1 MTHRSDG
8 IKFPFPR
15 AAVAALGTSCRSKKR
30 EQDQGCGYVCFVMEQ
45 LHYEEGT
52 YHDQCQVFEA
62 SESGDAV
69 SLDKSLRKL
78 KCNERAYALEERT
91 CHEGVQLNLRH
102 GVDLGCASLK
112 VYEGESTPLLVAAGN
127 GNLDCVKILLQY
139 EADIESQG
147 RFFLFKSVYPDV
159 STTPMIAAAGNGHV
173 HVLRCLVENG
183 ADVNGTSDDGFT
195 ALMIASYFGQLDA
208 VNFLIKH
215 GAGVHHKDNLGYTA
229 LHHAVTHDLGSCELL
244 SCLIKN
250 GVNVNARANDNRTP
264 LMIASENNHLNAV
277 IFLTDHGAN
286 IALQDR
292 EGYSSLHYAAGNI
305 SDLCDVLDFL
315 ITNGADVNAFTND
328 KFTPLIIASNCNNL
342 NVVNILIKHGANIHL
357 VDRYGRTALH
367 YSITVVDHDSVTV
380 LRSLIKNGADV
391 NALTNDKCSPLM
403 MSSLS
408 GSVNVVTILVENGAN
423 MDIQNQNGDTALHY
437 AVCAT
442 RNSSEV
448 VNKLLTLGASHLRN
462 QKGLTPLLFA
472 SYILKHSLVEELIQR
487 PEIMKEQRIDA
498 LELLGASL
506 TIWQRAS
513 EGSVNKYIKR
523 GMEERFA
530 DSSNPLLKQPM
541 EPVEAYQNRKECQNL
556 EQLAQIEGDRNAMVI
571 DSLLILERF
580 FGTKDTELLPQ
591 IRWSATE
598 KWYIDSYIR
607 IGLYQHAIRVAHCC
621 NQSAISDLYEAMCL
635 LYVNMDDCDLQRGKI
650 LLELLDQTVLEYK
663 YQRKL
668 GEQFGI
674 KLGRDECKVL
684 FRSTVKLVHMI
695 STHKYCEESKTICVS
710 ELLRKLC
717 YQNPRD
723 QCGNT
728 LLHLIEIFGTELFPC
743 LDEAK
748 LLLNAGFNVNAMNN
762 DGDTPLHRAV
772 KLLPL
777 SGGKIQFLTDMLHVL
792 FDGGAHHDFV
802 NNDGKTPMDM
812 AKTDEARMILSE
824 KRNLELKCISARAV
838 IKFRIPYLGVVPK
851 TLEKYISM
859 H

>member
-1 MTHRSDG
+1 MADHSLIPRSS
-8 IKFPFPR
+8 P
-15 AAVAALGTSCRSKKR
+15 
-30 EQDQGCGYVCFVMEQ
+30 
-45 LHYEEGT
+45 
-52 YHDQCQVFEA
+52 
-62 SESGDAV
+62 
-69 SLDKSLRKL
+69 
-78 KCNERAYALEERT
+78 
-91 CHEGVQLNLRH
+91 
-102 GVDLGCASLK
+102 
-112 VYEGESTPLLVAAGN
+112 
-127 GNLDCVKILLQY
+127 
-139 EADIESQG
+139 
-147 RFFLFKSVYPDV
+147 LFKMAVESNFPPWGPLWM
-159 STTPMIAAAGNGHV
+159 SKSPPTCA
-173 HVLRCLVENG
+173 LRSLIPVGCPAPPSWGKPLIG
-183 ADVNGTSDDGFT
+183 
-195 ALMIASYFGQLDA
+195 ALMIGSYFGQLDA

-215 GAGVHHKDNLGYTA
+215 GAGAHHKDNLGYTA
-229 LHHAVTHDLGSCELL
+229 LHHAVTHDLGSSELL

-250 GVNVNARANDNRTP
+250 GANVNARANDNRTP
-264 LMIASENNHLNAV
+264 LMIASEYNHVNSV

-286 IALQDR
+286 IDLQDR

-342 NVVNILIKHGANIHL
+342 NVVNSLIKYGANIHL
-357 VDRYGRTALH
+357 VDRCGRTALH

-391 NALTNDKCSPLM
+391 NALTNDNCSPLM

-487 PEIMKEQRIDA
+487 PEITKEQRIDA

-541 EPVEAYQNRKECQNL
+541 EPVEAYQNRKECQTL

-635 LYVNMDDCDLQRGKI
+635 LYANMEDCDLQRGKI

-674 KLGRDECKVL
+674 KLGEDECNIL
-684 FRSTVKLVHMI
+684 FGSTVKLVCMI
-695 STHKYCEESKTICVS
+695 SKFKYCEDSKTSWVS
-710 ELLRKLC
+710 KLLRKLL

-723 QCGNT
+723 QFGNT
-728 LLHLIEIFGTELFPC
+728 LLHLTEVFGTELFPC

-762 DGDTPLHRAV
+762 DGDTPLHKAV

-777 SGGKIQFLTDMLHVL
+777 SGEKIQFLTDMLHVL

-838 IKFRIPYLGVVPK
+838 KKFRIPYLGVVPK

>member
-1 MTHRSDG
+1 
-8 IKFPFPR
+8 
-15 AAVAALGTSCRSKKR
+15 
-30 EQDQGCGYVCFVMEQ
+30 MEQ
-45 LHYEEGT
+45 LHYEERK
-52 YHDQCQVFEA
+52 YPDESQVFEA
-62 SESGDAV
+62 SKSGDAV
-69 SLDKSLRKL
+69 LLGKILREL

-91 CHEGVQLNLRH
+91 CHEGVHLNLKH

-112 VYEGESTPLLVAAGN
+112 AYEGESTPLLVAAGN

-215 GAGVHHKDNLGYTA
+215 GTGIHHKDNLGYTA
-229 LHHAVTHDLGSCELL
+229 LHHAVTHDLGSSELL

-250 GVNVNARANDNRTP
+250 GANVNARANDNRTP
-264 LMIASENNHLNAV
+264 LMIASENNHLNAA

-286 IALQDR
+286 VDLQDR
-292 EGYSSLHYAAGNI
+292 EGYTSLHYAAGNI
-305 SDLCDVLDFL
+305 SDSCDVLDFL

-342 NVVNILIKHGANIHL
+342 NVVNSLIQHGANIHL
-357 VDRYGRTALH
+357 EDRYGQTALH

-403 MSSLS
+403 MSSFN

-423 MDIQNQNGDTALHY
+423 MDTQNQAGDTALHY

-448 VNKLLTLGASHLRN
+448 VHKLLSLGASHLRN
-462 QKGLTPLLFA
+462 RKGLTPLLFA
-472 SYILKHSLVEELIQR
+472 SYMLKHSLVEELIQR
-487 PEIMKEQRIDA
+487 PEIMKEERIDA

-506 TIWQRAS
+506 TIWQHAS
-513 EGSVNKYIKR
+513 EGSVNEYIKR

-530 DSSNPLLKQPM
+530 NSSNPLLKQPM
-541 EPVEAYQNRKECQNL
+541 EPVEAYQNRKECQTL
-556 EQLAQIEGDRNAMVI
+556 EQLAQIDGDRSAMVI

-580 FGTKDTELLPQ
+580 FGTKDIELLPQ
-591 IRWSATE
+591 IRWSATVPVM
-598 KWYIDSYIR
+598 WAAVR
-607 IGLYQHAIRVAHCC
+607 IGLYQHAIRMAHCC
-621 NQSAISDLYEAMCL
+621 NQSAISDLFEAICL
-635 LYVNMDDCDLQRGKI
+635 LYANMEDCDLQRGKI

-668 GEQFGI
+668 GVQFGI
-674 KLGRDECKVL
+674 KLGKDECNIL
-684 FRSTVKLVHMI
+684 FGSTVKLVHMI
-695 STHKYCEESKTICVS
+695 SKFKYCKESKTSCVS
-710 ELLRKLC
+710 ELFRKLL

-723 QCGNT
+723 QFGNT
-728 LLHLIEIFGTELFPC
+728 LLHLIEISETELFPY
-743 LDEAK
+743 LDAAK
-748 LLLNAGFNVNAMNN
+748 LLLSAGFNVNAMNI
-762 DGDTPLHRAV
+762 DGDTPLHRAA
-772 KLLPL
+772 KLLPIN
-777 SGGKIQFLTDMLHVL
+777 GEKIQFLTDMLHVL
-792 FDGGAHHDFV
+792 LEGGAHHDFV
-802 NNDGKTPMDM
+802 NNHGKTPMDV
-812 AKTDEARMILSE
+812 AKTDVAHMILSE
-824 KRNLELKCISARAV
+824 KRKLELKCISARV
-838 IKFRIPYLGVVPK
+838 VKKFRIPYLGLVPK

>member
-1 MTHRSDG
+1 
-8 IKFPFPR
+8 
-15 AAVAALGTSCRSKKR
+15 
-30 EQDQGCGYVCFVMEQ
+30 MEQ

-62 SESGDAV
+62 SKSGDAV
-69 SLDKSLRKL
+69 LLGKILREL
-78 KCNERAYALEERT
+78 EYNERAYALEERT
-91 CHEGVQLNLRH
+91 HHEGVHLNLTRH
-102 GVDLGCASLK
+102 GVDLGCSSLK
-112 VYEGESTPLLVAAGN
+112 AYEGESTPLLVAAGN

-139 EADIESQG
+139 EADIESRG
-147 RFFLFKSVYPDV
+147 RFFLFKSIYPDV
-159 STTPMIAAAGNGHV
+159 STTPIIAAAGNGHV
-173 HVLRCLVENG
+173 HVLRCLVKNG

-215 GAGVHHKDNLGYTA
+215 GASVHHKDNLGYTA
-229 LHHAVTHDLGSCELL
+229 LHHAVAHDLGSSELL

-250 GVNVNARANDNRTP
+250 GANVNARANDNRTP

-286 IALQDR
+286 SDLQDR
-292 EGYSSLHYAAGNI
+292 EGYSSVHYAAGNL

-342 NVVNILIKHGANIHL
+342 NLVNSLIKHGANIHL
-357 VDRYGRTALH
+357 VDRYGQTALH

-380 LRSLIKNGADV
+380 LTSLIKNGADV

-423 MDIQNQNGDTALHY
+423 MDVQNQAGDTALHY
-437 AVCAT
+437 AVRST

-448 VNKLLTLGASHLRN
+448 VHKLLTLGASHLRN
-462 QKGLTPLLFA
+462 HKGLTPLLFA

-487 PEIMKEQRIDA
+487 REITKEQRIDA

-506 TIWQRAS
+506 TIWHRAS
-513 EGSVNKYIKR
+513 EGSVNEYIKR
-523 GMEERFA
+523 GMQERFA

-541 EPVEAYQNRKECQNL
+541 EPVEAYQNRKECQTL

-580 FGTKDTELLPQ
+580 FGAKDIELLPQ
-591 IRWSATE
+591 IRWSAKY

-635 LYVNMDDCDLQRGKI
+635 LHTNMEDCDLQRGNV
-650 LLELLDQTVLEYK
+650 LLELLNQTVLEYK

-674 KLGRDECKVL
+674 KLGKDECNTL
-684 FRSTVKLVHMI
+684 FGSTVKLVRMI
-695 STHKYCEESKTICVS
+695 SKFKYCEESKTSCVS
-710 ELLRKLC
+710 ELLRKLL

-723 QCGNT
+723 QFGNT
-728 LLHLIEIFGTELFPC
+728 LLHLTEVFGTELFPC

-748 LLLNAGFNVNAMNN
+748 LLLSAGVSVNAMNN
-762 DGDTPLHRAV
+762 DGDTPLHKAV
-772 KLLPL
+772 KLLPI
-777 SGGKIQFLTDMLHVL
+777 SSEKIQFLTDMLHVL
-792 FDGGAHHDFV
+792 LKGGAHHDFV
-802 NNDGKTPMDM
+802 NNDGKTPMDV
-812 AKTDEARMILSE
+812 AKTDEARMILLE
-824 KRNLELKCISARAV
+824 KPKLELKCISARV
-838 IKFRIPYLGVVPK
+838 VKKFRIPYLGVVPK

>member
-1 MTHRSDG
+1 
-8 IKFPFPR
+8 
-15 AAVAALGTSCRSKKR
+15 
-30 EQDQGCGYVCFVMEQ
+30 
-45 LHYEEGT
+45 
-52 YHDQCQVFEA
+52 
-62 SESGDAV
+62 
-69 SLDKSLRKL
+69 
-78 KCNERAYALEERT
+78 
-91 CHEGVQLNLRH
+91 
-102 GVDLGCASLK
+102 
-112 VYEGESTPLLVAAGN
+112 
-127 GNLDCVKILLQY
+127 
-139 EADIESQG
+139 
-147 RFFLFKSVYPDV
+147 
-159 STTPMIAAAGNGHV
+159 MIAAAGNGHV

-195 ALMIASYFGQLDA
+195 ALMIGSYFGQLEA

-229 LHHAVTHDLGSCELL
+229 LHHAVTHDLGSSELL

-250 GVNVNARANDNRTP
+250 GANVNARANDNRTP
-264 LMIASENNHLNAV
+264 LMIASEYNHVNSV

-286 IALQDR
+286 IDLQDR

-342 NVVNILIKHGANIHL
+342 NVVNSLIKYGANIHL

-367 YSITVVDHDSVTV
+367 YSITAVDHDSVTV

-391 NALTNDKCSPLM
+391 NALTNDNCSPLM

-487 PEIMKEQRIDA
+487 PEITKEQRIDA

-541 EPVEAYQNRKECQNL
+541 EPVEAYQNRKECQTL

-635 LYVNMDDCDLQRGKI
+635 LYANMEDCDLQRGKI

-674 KLGRDECKVL
+674 KLGEDECNIL
-684 FRSTVKLVHMI
+684 FGSTVKLVCMI
-695 STHKYCEESKTICVS
+695 SKFKYCEDSKTSWVS
-710 ELLRKLC
+710 KLLRKLL

-723 QCGNT
+723 QFGNT
-728 LLHLIEIFGTELFPC
+728 LLHLTEVFGTELFPC

-762 DGDTPLHRAV
+762 DGDTPLHKAV

-777 SGGKIQFLTDMLHVL
+777 SGEKIQFLTDMLHVL

-838 IKFRIPYLGVVPK
+838 KKFRIPYLGVVPK

>member
-1 MTHRSDG
+1 
-8 IKFPFPR
+8 
-15 AAVAALGTSCRSKKR
+15 
-30 EQDQGCGYVCFVMEQ
+30 MEQ
-45 LHYEEGT
+45 LHYEERK
-52 YHDQCQVFEA
+52 YHGESQVFEA
-62 SESGDAV
+62 SKSGDAV
-69 SLDKSLRKL
+69 LLGKSLRKL
-78 KCNERAYALEERT
+78 NCNERAYALEERT
-91 CHEGVQLNLRH
+91 CHEGVHLNLTR

-112 VYEGESTPLLVAAGN
+112 AYEGESTPLLVAAGN

-183 ADVNGTSDDGFT
+183 ADVNGTSDDAFT

-250 GVNVNARANDNRTP
+250 GANVNAQANDNRTP
-264 LMIASENNHLNAV
+264 LMIASEYNHVNSV

-286 IALQDR
+286 IDLQDR

-342 NVVNILIKHGANIHL
+342 NVVNSLIKHGANIHL

-367 YSITVVDHDSVTV
+367 YSITAVDHDSVTV

-391 NALTNDKCSPLM
+391 NALTNDNCSPLM

-541 EPVEAYQNRKECQNL
+541 EPVEAYQNRKECQTL

-635 LYVNMDDCDLQRGKI
+635 LYVNMEDYDLQRGKI

-668 GEQFGI
+668 GEQFGV
-674 KLGRDECKVL
+674 KLGKDECKIL
-684 FRSTVKLVHMI
+684 FGSTVKLVCMI
-695 STHKYCEESKTICVS
+695 SKFKYCEDSKTSWVS
-710 ELLRKLC
+710 KLLRKLL

-723 QCGNT
+723 QFGNT
-728 LLHLIEIFGTELFPC
+728 LLHLTEVFGTELFPC

-748 LLLNAGFNVNAMNN
+748 LLLNAGFNVNAMND
-762 DGDTPLHRAV
+762 DGDTPLHKVV

-777 SGGKIQFLTDMLHVL
+777 SGEKIQFLTDMLHIL

-802 NNDGKTPMDM
+802 NNDGKKPIDV

-824 KRNLELKCISARAV
+824 KRNLELKCISARV
-838 IKFRIPYLGVVPK
+838 VKKFRIPYLGVVPK

>member
-1 MTHRSDG
+1 
-8 IKFPFPR
+8 
-15 AAVAALGTSCRSKKR
+15 
-30 EQDQGCGYVCFVMEQ
+30 MEQ
-45 LHYEEGT
+45 LHYEERK
-52 YHDQCQVFEA
+52 YHGESQVFEA
-62 SESGDAV
+62 SKSGDAV
-69 SLDKSLRKL
+69 LLGKSLRKL

-91 CHEGVQLNLRH
+91 CHEGVHLNVMH

-112 VYEGESTPLLVAAGN
+112 AYEGESTPLLVAAGN
-127 GNLDCVKILLQY
+127 GNLECVKILLQY

-286 IALQDR
+286 IDLQDR

-342 NVVNILIKHGANIHL
+342 NVVNSLIKHGANIHL

-367 YSITVVDHDSVTV
+367 YSITAVDHDSVTV

-391 NALTNDKCSPLM
+391 NALTNDNCSPLM

-541 EPVEAYQNRKECQNL
+541 EPVEAYQNRKECQTL

-635 LYVNMDDCDLQRGKI
+635 LYVNMEDYDLQRGKI

-674 KLGRDECKVL
+674 KLGEDECNIL
-684 FRSTVKLVHMI
+684 FGSTVKLVSMI
-695 STHKYCEESKTICVS
+695 SKFKYCKDSKTSWVS
-710 ELLRKLC
+710 KLLRKLL

-723 QCGNT
+723 QFGNT
-728 LLHLIEIFGTELFPC
+728 LLHLTEVFGTELFPC

-762 DGDTPLHRAV
+762 DGDTPLHKVV

-777 SGGKIQFLTDMLHVL
+777 SGEKIQFLTDMLHVL

-802 NNDGKTPMDM
+802 NNDGKKPIDL

-824 KRNLELKCISARAV
+824 KRNLELKCISAGV
-838 IKFRIPYLGVVPK
+838 VKKFRIPYLGVVPK